1 VAGLTVYLTYSR
13 GGLFGSAL
21 ALIATLALSRNR
33 ITALVHTVVAA
44 LGTALAIVAV
54 RHSYEIAHATGT
66 RGASTVLGALIFACA
81 ACVCAAL
88 LTSMLGVDHRRIPR
102 PLVRPLALAGAIV
115 VLVPG
120 AAFGPRLITHAWH
133 SFTRPPAAT
142 VTANPTARL
151 GTLSSS
157 RYPIWKS
164 ALKDFRAHPVGGTGA
179 GTFAFWWNQFGTTGE
194 AVQDVHNIWL
204 ENLAE
209 LGFPGLLLILVLTLG
224 ALALGAIV
232 RVRAVRATTAGA
244 AGAMLA
250 VFVVYLL
257 HASIDWMWESTAVSV
272 LAFGAIAVVGSR
284 LSGDRFRFPLP
295 LRLVAALVATGFGI
309 LQLPGLLST
318 SEIRHSQAAER
329 AGNASLALA
338 WARDAVSAEPWSA
351 SAHEQEGLVLESAG
365 RLRQAGQELSEAIS
379 DEPFNYRHWLIRSRI
394 ETELGHLPAALY
406 DYALARELRPH
417 AEVFALAAYFKATR
431 ATAGP

>member
-1 VAGLTVYLTYSR
+1 
-13 GGLFGSAL
+13 
-21 ALIATLALSRNR
+21 
-33 ITALVHTVVAA
+33 
-44 LGTALAIVAV
+44 
-54 RHSYEIAHATGT
+54 
-66 RGASTVLGALIFACA
+66 
-81 ACVCAAL
+81 
-88 LTSMLGVDHRRIPR
+88 
-102 PLVRPLALAGAIV
+102 
-115 VLVPG
+115 
-120 AAFGPRLITHAWH
+120 
-133 SFTRPPAAT
+133 
-142 VTANPTARL
+142 
-151 GTLSSS
+151 
-157 RYPIWKS
+157 
-164 ALKDFRAHPVGGTGA
+164 
-179 GTFAFWWNQFGTTGE
+179 
-194 AVQDVHNIWL
+194 
-204 ENLAE
+204 
-209 LGFPGLLLILVLTLG
+209 
-224 ALALGAIV
+224 
-232 RVRAVRATTAGA
+232 
-244 AGAMLA
+244 MLA